1 METDQKKKDVE
12 SNFNYLHKVNDEL
25 DKNLDEKK
33 KELLRLKK
41 IRSRYNSDVKQVN
54 WSIMIESGRRKKK
67 EGEGT
72 RTPKKISWWKKQ
84 TQNSNKEGPIGDQE
98 WSRK

>member
-54 WSIMIESGRRKKK
+54 
-67 EGEGT
+67 
-72 RTPKKISWWKKQ
+72 
-84 TQNSNKEGPIGDQE
+84 
-98 WSRK
+98 